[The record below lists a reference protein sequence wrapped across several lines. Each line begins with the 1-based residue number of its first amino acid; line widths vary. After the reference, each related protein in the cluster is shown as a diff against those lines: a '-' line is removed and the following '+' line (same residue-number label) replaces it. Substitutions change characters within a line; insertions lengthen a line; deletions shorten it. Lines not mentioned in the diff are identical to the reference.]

1 MLPKGAV
8 HKRHQILAGFDAII
22 AGWLVFYHG
31 LEQRAAAAG
40 QRALRDKIVREKLE
54 EVWAY
59 INRQLESL
67 AETCGNKPE
76 YYMRLIFSGGVNKM
90 KERRSNPFNAWSH
103 QLMKDKEN
111 GE

>member
-1 MLPKGAV
+1 MPLTVVIAPPTAPHAKPIQPSRQGRPKAT
-8 HKRHQILAGFDAII
+8 K
-22 AGWLVFYHG
+22 
-31 LEQRAAAAG
+31 EQRVSASG
-40 QRALRDKIVREKLE
+40 RRLVRDTIVHEKLE
-54 EVWAY
+54 EVWGY
-59 INRQLESL
+59 ITRQAEEL

-76 YYMRLIFSGGVNKM
+76 YYTRLIFSGGVNKM